1 MSLQRFKQ
9 ALQNG
14 ASLANAADASV
25 LWKKDSSP
33 PDYTPMA
40 EASKEAAKIM
50 ADLGYAE
57 LDFAKLAYDETK
69 PLLFDI
75 GNTQVDAMR
84 QSLAQGEDY
93 YNYMKNTYRPVEQKL
108 VAEAERFNTEAERNR
123 LSREAAGT
131 YEQQAAI
138 QKDAQMRQMASMGV
152 NPNSGRAMATRN
164 AMGLQGA
171 AARAGLMTNAREQA
185 KNVGYARMMDAAGL
199 GRNLPGASAGAYQL
213 ATGAGNAAGANFQA
227 PGTQLMQGNA
237 MGVNTIGSG
246 QQMKVQGLSNVLNA
260 QTQMAISDNNQSSPF
275 GAILGAGLNYFMGS
289 SKDFKYKIEDIDP
302 ISVSYKFEKLD
313 IDRWKYKEGYADE
326 REHIGPYAEDVQ
338 ELGMGDGKMVDLLSM
353 IGMTMAAVQGIAQRL
368 AKLEEKLW

>member
-1 MSLQRFKQ
+1 L
-9 ALQNG
+9 
-14 ASLANAADASV
+14 
-25 LWKKDSSP
+25 
-33 PDYTPMA
+33 A

-75 GNTQVDAMR
+75 GNTQVEAMR
-84 QSLAQGEDY
+84 QNMVQGEDY
-93 YNYMKNTYRPVEQKL
+93 YNYMKSTYRPVEQKL
-108 VAEAERFNTEAERNR
+108 VAEAQQFNTEAERNR

-138 QKDAQMRQMASMGV
+138 QKDAQMRQMASMGL

-289 SKDFKYKIEDIDP
+289 SKDFKYKLDDIDP

-313 IDRWKYKEGYADE
+313 IDRWEYKEGYGDE
-326 REHIGPYAEDVQ
+326 RVHIGPYAEDVQ

-368 AKLEEKLW
+368 AKLEEKLG